1 MITKKMSDLKTGEV
15 GKIINLSADVRIK
28 RRLLEL
34 GLITG
39 QMVKVLSISPLKNS
53 YLIALKN
60 YSLCLRRS
68 ILKSIEVE
76 IELWN
81 I

>member
-1 MITKKMSDLKTGEV
+1 MITKKMSDLKIGQI
-15 GKIINLSADVRIK
+15 GKIINLSADVHIK

-39 QMVKVLSISPLKNS
+39 QIVKVLSISPLKNS
-53 YLIALKN
+53 YLIALKS
-60 YSLCLRRS
+60 YSLCLRRN
-68 ILKSIEVE
+68 ILKNIEVE
-76 IELWN
+76 IE